1 VRGNWACYFSD
12 WSDMVAMVRNGFQI
26 GRIITNHFPI
36 QEAKEAYRRFS
47 EGLEGK
53 VILTQ

>member
-1 VRGNWACYFSD
+1 VLGNWMCYFSE

-26 GRIITNHFPI
+26 ERIITNHFPI
-36 QEAKEAYRRFS
+36 EAAHEAYRRVS

>member
-1 VRGNWACYFSD
+1 VLGNWMCNFSD
-12 WSDMVAMVRNGFQI
+12 FSDMVAMVRNGFQI
-26 GRIITNHFPI
+26 DRMITNQFPFE
-36 QEAKEAYRRFS
+36 EAHEAYRRVS